1 MKSKEINDSNLVD
14 LSQVNSEEEEAFC
27 AVIDYCNCGICAKS
41 GKCQLSP
48 QHMCLK
54 GRVYYDGFIKGAK
67 LSKAGA
73 EWAEEH
79 PKNVWHDASEE
90 PTTESTRVLATDE
103 KGFIDVFSLEKGKF
117 KIPNGC
123 IPWSSI
129 VVCFNLT
136 KWAYIDDLLP
146 KGGEK

>member
-1 MKSKEINDSNLVD
+1 MTKTMTINELISKLKEYDGESAVKVWSGGAEKPYPISTVFIGSINKEDLVYINIGDRINEKAPVYINIDDRNLVD
-14 LSQVNSEEEEAFC
+14 LSK
-27 AVIDYCNCGICAKS
+27 I
-41 GKCQLSP
+41 
-48 QHMCLK
+48 
-54 GRVYYDGFIKGAK
+54 
-67 LSKAGA
+67 
-73 EWAEEH
+73 
-79 PKNVWHDASEE
+79 WHDASEE
-90 PTTESTRVLATDE
+90 PTTESTRILATDE

-136 KWAYIDDLLP
+136 KWAYVEDLLP

>member
-1 MKSKEINDSNLVD
+1 MTKTMEINELISELKEYDGELTVKVFSNGAEKPYPISNVAVGTMCAYIGVDDLNLVD
-14 LSQVNSEEEEAFC
+14 LS
-27 AVIDYCNCGICAKS
+27 K
-41 GKCQLSP
+41 
-48 QHMCLK
+48 
-54 GRVYYDGFIKGAK
+54 
-67 LSKAGA
+67 
-73 EWAEEH
+73 
-79 PKNVWHDASEE
+79 VWHDASEE

-136 KWAYIDDLLP
+136 KWAYIKDLLP

>member
-1 MKSKEINDSNLVD
+1 MKTMEINELISKLKEYDGELPVKVWSGGAEKPYPISNVAAGTTCAYIGVDDRNLVD
-14 LSQVNSEEEEAFC
+14 LSK
-27 AVIDYCNCGICAKS
+27 I
-41 GKCQLSP
+41 
-48 QHMCLK
+48 
-54 GRVYYDGFIKGAK
+54 
-67 LSKAGA
+67 
-73 EWAEEH
+73 
-79 PKNVWHDASEE
+79 WHDASKE

-136 KWAYIDDLLP
+136 KWAYVSDLLP
-146 KGGEK
+146 EGGEK